1 MSIDYTLKM
10 YIDWNDDGDFEESNE
25 DVSSSVQV
33 ASTRRGR
40 SAVQDSVAP
49 GEMSFSLINTDGT
62 YSPFNSGSLLYG
74 SMYPGRRVKLE
85 VHTANGVFP
94 IFFGD
99 LGDFGQAAQIGEIPV
114 SEATAYDAM
123 ERFGF
128 GDGRTKIQALKDVR
142 ADEIIWE
149 VLANNGFTEI
159 MDLDTAYNFLVAH
172 WAWNMR
178 DRDIIERATREDL
191 GATSYIGNDG
201 RFCFRNK
208 TWRAEKTSRL
218 TISGARAT
226 AVGLRRED
234 FLTQVVLSRS
244 GLIEDLEQ
252 TVVFS
257 LSPTGQRMEPGS
269 SSALNTI
276 VGEYYG
282 AAFSVVTP
290 VANTDWTFNTEPD
303 GSGVDKT
310 AQVTVH
316 EFIDYGGGFQIT
328 FSNNDASDVYLTLL
342 DIRGIAME
350 QSNDD
355 RDVTSDVVS
364 PVVTDNRYTEQYECN
379 DDVVAIQA
387 YGNYIAGV
395 SNILQPR
402 PTVEVVP
409 KTTSALEDFLRLEY
423 GDRVTLDVSDPDQ
436 ALYIN
441 ADFHVESIEW
451 NFAVG
456 SLPTV
461 RLGLLHRDFVRG
473 SVFRISSPTDVT
485 KQYSRIA
492 AAGATSGDRIGW

>member
-1 MSIDYTLKM
+1 MAIDYTLKM

-25 DVSSSVQV
+25 DVSSAVQY

-40 SAVQDSVAP
+40 SAVQDAIAP
-49 GEMSFSLINTDGT
+49 GEMSFALINTAGV
-62 YSPFNSGSLLYG
+62 YSPFNSGSPLYG
-74 SMYPGRRVKLE
+74 EMYPGRRVKLE
-85 VHTANGVFP
+85 VETASGAFP
-94 IFFGD
+94 VFFGD
-99 LGDFGQAAQIGEIPV
+99 LGDFGQAASVGEIPV
-114 SEATAYDAM
+114 SEASAYDAM

-159 MDLDTAYNFLVAH
+159 MDLDTASNFLLAH

-178 DRDIIERATREDL
+178 DRDIIERAVREDL
-191 GATSYIGNDG
+191 GATAYIGNDG
-201 RFCFRNK
+201 RFAFRNK

-218 TISGARAT
+218 TISGTRA
-226 AVGLRRED
+226 AGVGLRRED
-234 FLTQVVLSRS
+234 FLTQVVLQRS
-244 GLIEDLEQ
+244 GLQEDLDQ

-257 LSPTGQRMEPGS
+257 LSPVGQRMEPGS

-290 VANTDWTFNTEPD
+290 VATTDWTFNTEPD
-303 GSGVDKT
+303 GTGIDKT

-342 DIRGIAME
+342 NVRGISME

-355 RDVTSDVVS
+355 RDVVSDVAS
-364 PVVTDNRYTEQYECN
+364 PVITDQRYTESYECN

-395 SNILQPR
+395 ANILQPR

-423 GDRVTLDVSDPDQ
+423 GDRITLDISDPEQ

-441 ADFHVESIEW
+441 DDFHVESIEW

-456 SLPTV
+456 NLPSV

-473 SVFRISSPTDVT
+473 ALFRISHPSDVT

-492 AAGATSGDRIGW
+492 AANAATGDRIAW